1 MSDSLQARAG
11 SPLAPALRQIPLVV
25 LGLLPLPA
33 LQFLFD
39 RMVQHVARA
48 QPRLFARLGVHAQKT
63 FLIDPSD
70 LPFTLL
76 LKPRPEQPQFQVCA
90 RRDRRAT
97 DARIAGGFFDLLAML
112 DSSVDG
118 DALFFSRG
126 LRVTG
131 DIEAVV
137 ALRNALDDLD
147 GNIVEVA
154 AEAFGPMSRP
164 ATLAFSAL
172 RALGGRA
179 RQ

>member
-1 MSDSLQARAG
+1 M
-11 SPLAPALRQIPLVV
+11 
-25 LGLLPLPA
+25 PA

-39 RMVQHVARA
+39 RMVRHVARA

-76 LKPRPEQPQFQVCA
+76 LTPRPDQPRFQVCA
-90 RRDRRAT
+90 RGDRHDA
-97 DARIAGGFFDLLAML
+97 DARIVGGFFDLLAML
-112 DSSVDG
+112 DTSVDG

-147 GNIVEVA
+147 GSIVEVA
-154 AEAFGPMSRP
+154 AGAFGPMSRP

-172 RALGGRA
+172 RTLGGKGA
-179 RQ
+179 P